1 MKRNITITINDSVTD
16 KNFIHIGQLS
26 SIVNFS
32 CDSVLLNI
40 LEYLQE
46 KDHNIVIATLLEKL
60 RPGGKLI
67 IAFNN
72 AKHIAKEF
80 VRSSISCDVFLN
92 FFRNKQS
99 LVSLDS
105 LYTMINFEQFNIIDI
120 DINTNT
126 TKLVL
131 ERKI

>member
-1 MKRNITITINDSVTD
+1 MKRNITITVNDSVTD
-16 KNFIHIGQLS
+16 KNFIHISQLS

-80 VRSSISCDVFLN
+80 LSSSISCDAFLN

-105 LYTMINFEQFNIIDI
+105 LYTMINFEQFDIIDI

-126 TKLVL
+126 TKLLL